1 MSSKVSEFFLKN
13 VGPGKMLMWNWL
25 VIAVV
30 IIIIIIIVIVIIMS
44 SSSDTTTTTEPV
56 MTDLDVRI
64 YMYDKANPDT
74 KWYLSADSALTLVS
88 KSSNATKFQI
98 VSTNAVPVAQIT
110 GSWDVHFYIKNG
122 TSKLTFAAGD
132 GTCNI
137 SMSTATSDGSVL
149 FFRTIDMIDPV
160 PSGTILKFNSPIGI
174 SPALTTVAC
183 YGQALAVNVT
193 SGVFYSVNAAAA
205 PLANMT
211 WYFEP
216 A

>member
-1 MSSKVSEFFLKN
+1 MITSL
-13 VGPGKMLMWNWL
+13 
-25 VIAVV
+25 
-30 IIIIIIIVIVIIMS
+30 S
-44 SSSDTTTTTEPV
+44 SSTTTTTTEPV
-56 MTDLDVRI
+56 QTDSNVRI
-64 YMYDKANPDT
+64 YMYDKANPDV
-74 KWYLSADSALTLVS
+74 KLYLSADSALTLVS

-98 VSTNAVPVAQIT
+98 ASTDAVSMTQIT
-110 GSWDVHFYIKNG
+110 GSWDAHFYIKNG

-137 SMSTATSDGSVL
+137 SMSSATSDGSVL
-149 FFRTIDMIDPV
+149 FFRTTDMVDPV
-160 PSGTILKFNSPIGI
+160 PTGTILKFNSPIGI

-193 SGVFYSVNAAAA
+193 SGVFYSVNGAAA
-205 PLANMT
+205 PSANMT

>member
-1 MSSKVSEFFLKN
+1 MLSKVSEFLKRN

-25 VIAVV
+25 VIVV
-30 IIIIIIIVIVIIMS
+30 VIIIIIVIVIVITSLS
-44 SSSDTTTTTEPV
+44 SSTTTEPV
-56 MTDLDVRI
+56 QTDSNVRI
-64 YMYDKANPDT
+64 YMYDKANPDV

-98 VSTNAVPVAQIT
+98 VSTNAVSMTQIT
-110 GSWDVHFYIKNG
+110 GSWDAHFYIQNG

-137 SMSTATSDGSVL
+137 SMSTATSDGNVL
-149 FFRTIDMIDPV
+149 FFRTTDMIDPV
-160 PSGTILKFNSPIGI
+160 PIGTILKFNSPIGI

-193 SGVFYSVNAAAA
+193 SGVFYSVNGAAA
-205 PLANMT
+205 PSANMT